1 MIGDPH
7 NRNTQLASPP
17 GNSLELS
24 DNGGEFVKGKSRP
37 SAPQVVTPT
46 GSVNP
51 NPRGLAKTH
60 KRRGRPAFDC
70 IALLLQGGGAL
81 GAYQAGVYEALAEAG
96 LGPDWI
102 AGISIGSINAAI
114 IAGNPPESRV
124 NKLREFWEGVTRSPF
139 GMNGDAG
146 SLASF
151 GDAVREFANRISAA
165 AAITSGAPGFF
176 KPRIPNPW
184 FQPPGTIE
192 ATSYYDT
199 TPLKATLETLID
211 FERINAKH
219 TDIRLSI
226 GAVDVRSGNLT
237 YFDTITH
244 TIGLEHVMASGAL
257 PPGFPP
263 VEIEGEHFWD
273 GGLVSNTP
281 LQWVAANRP
290 PDTLAFQV
298 DLWNAQ
304 GQLPRTLAEVATRQK
319 EIQYSSRTRA
329 FTDLFKL
336 LNKVNGSLANLLEQ
350 LPEEFKQT
358 EDAKFLASIAR
369 RRVHNIVHLIYRPSG
384 YEGDSKDYEFSRRS
398 MEDHWRAGY
407 YDAVHTLRHDEVL
420 ERPTKE
426 TIATFD
432 LAGGGD

>member
-24 DNGGEFVKGKSRP
+24 DNGGKLVKGKSRP

-151 GDAVREFANRISAA
+151 GDAVR
-165 AAITSGAPGFF
+165 
-176 KPRIPNPW
+176 
-184 FQPPGTIE
+184 
-192 ATSYYDT
+192 
-199 TPLKATLETLID
+199 
-211 FERINAKH
+211 
-219 TDIRLSI
+219 
-226 GAVDVRSGNLT
+226 
-237 YFDTITH
+237 
-244 TIGLEHVMASGAL
+244 
-257 PPGFPP
+257 
-263 VEIEGEHFWD
+263 
-273 GGLVSNTP
+273 
-281 LQWVAANRP
+281 
-290 PDTLAFQV
+290 
-298 DLWNAQ
+298 
-304 GQLPRTLAEVATRQK
+304 
-319 EIQYSSRTRA
+319 
-329 FTDLFKL
+329 
-336 LNKVNGSLANLLEQ
+336 
-350 LPEEFKQT
+350 
-358 EDAKFLASIAR
+358 
-369 RRVHNIVHLIYRPSG
+369 
-384 YEGDSKDYEFSRRS
+384 
-398 MEDHWRAGY
+398 
-407 YDAVHTLRHDEVL
+407 
-420 ERPTKE
+420 
-426 TIATFD
+426 
-432 LAGGGD
+432 